1 MKKSILPILTL
12 SFALFTSTSAKA
24 ASSLL
29 SDSIV
34 VYRVGT
40 GANSLVN
47 TGNSAFLD
55 EYSRTG
61 TLIQSIDLGIISSG
75 TASSEGFI
83 NRSGDGRY
91 IIATGYASTGATSIA
106 GSTGAANARVIARI
120 DASGNV
126 DSTTRLSNYA
136 SGNNPRSAW
145 SADGSSFYGVGGT
158 GGIVY
163 ATLGATTGTAVTTG
177 LLSNIKEQ
185 NCEFRQLSITDFE
198 PLNAVIKDCETIFHL
213 GARGSVP
220 RSIKNPVATHE
231 VNATGTLNVLEIA
244 RESGAHVIFS
254 SSSSVYGRNMQLPK
268 DESMWLGPM
277 TPYAASKLAA
287 EGYVQAYA
295 AAYKVPTTLLRFF
308 NVFGPRQRPDH
319 EYAAVLPKWI
329 WLAMHGEPI
338 DVYGDGTASR
348 DFTYVDTV
356 LDIAVNA
363 MKEKVVTEGAMN
375 LAYGNRIFLN
385 DAIEMLKKHFPD
397 LQVNYKLKRLGD
409 VKESQNDPELL
420 KKLFPKIQ
428 PKEFETA
435 LSETIEWLKE
445 FGQSVANGP
454 ATTD

>member
-1 MKKSILPILTL
+1 MSKVAVTGGAGFIGSNLT
-12 SFALFTSTSAKA
+12 
-24 ASSLL
+24 
-29 SDSIV
+29 
-34 VYRVGT
+34 R
-40 GANSLVN
+40 
-47 TGNSAFLD
+47 
-55 EYSRTG
+55 R
-61 TLIQSIDLGIISSG
+61 LI
-75 TASSEGFI
+75 SEGHEVVVI
-83 NRSGDGRY
+83 DDL
-91 IIATGYASTGATSIA
+91 STGLIS
-106 GSTGAANARVIARI
+106 
-120 DASGNV
+120 NV
-126 DSTTRLSNYA
+126 DQEKST
-136 SGNNPRSAW
+136 
-145 SADGSSFYGVGGT
+145 FHQV
-158 GGIVY
+158 
-163 ATLGATTGTAVTTG
+163 
-177 LLSNIKEQ
+177 
-185 NCEFRQLSITDFE
+185 SITDRQA
-198 PLNAVIKDCETIFHL
+198 LHTALKDCQTIFHL
-213 GARGSVP
+213 AARGSVP
-220 RSIKNPVATHE
+220 RSIKNPVATHD
-231 VNATGTLNVLEIA
+231 VNATGTLNVLEAA

-295 AAYKVPTTLLRFF
+295 SAYKVPTTLLRFF

-329 WLAMHGEPI
+329 WLAMQGQPI

-356 LDIAVNA
+356 LDIAMTA
-363 MKEKVVTEGAMN
+363 MQEKVITEGAMN

-385 DAIEMLKKHFPD
+385 DTIEMLKKHFPD
-397 LQVNYKLKRLGD
+397 LQVNYKPERLGD

-428 PKEFETA
+428 PKEFEKA

>member
-1 MKKSILPILTL
+1 MSKVAVTGGAGFIGSNLT
-12 SFALFTSTSAKA
+12 
-24 ASSLL
+24 
-29 SDSIV
+29 
-34 VYRVGT
+34 R
-40 GANSLVN
+40 
-47 TGNSAFLD
+47 
-55 EYSRTG
+55 R
-61 TLIQSIDLGIISSG
+61 LI
-75 TASSEGFI
+75 SEGHDVVVI
-83 NRSGDGRY
+83 DDL
-91 IIATGYASTGATSIA
+91 STGLIS
-106 GSTGAANARVIARI
+106 
-120 DASGNV
+120 NV
-126 DSTTRLSNYA
+126 DQEKST
-136 SGNNPRSAW
+136 
-145 SADGSSFYGVGGT
+145 FHQV
-158 GGIVY
+158 
-163 ATLGATTGTAVTTG
+163 
-177 LLSNIKEQ
+177 
-185 NCEFRQLSITDFE
+185 SITDAKA
-198 PLNAVIKDCETIFHL
+198 LQVALKDCQTIFHL
-213 GARGSVP
+213 AARGSVP
-220 RSIKNPVATHE
+220 RSIKNPVATHD
-231 VNATGTLNVLEIA
+231 VNATGTLNVLEVA

-295 AAYKVPTTLLRFF
+295 SAYNVPTTLLRFF

-329 WLAMHGEPI
+329 WLAMQGQPI

-356 LDIAVNA
+356 LDIAMTA

-385 DAIEMLKKHFPD
+385 ETIEMLKKHFPD
-397 LQVNYKLKRLGD
+397 LQVNYKSERLGD

-428 PKEFETA
+428 PKEFEKA